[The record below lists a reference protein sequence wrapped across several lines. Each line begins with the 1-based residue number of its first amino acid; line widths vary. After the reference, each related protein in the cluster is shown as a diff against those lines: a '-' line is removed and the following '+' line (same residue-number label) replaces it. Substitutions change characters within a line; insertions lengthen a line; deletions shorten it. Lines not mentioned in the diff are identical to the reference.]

1 VSVDLQGV
9 GCGNAEEEALTFLGE
24 KRINCGGAFEVKVR
38 ETALP
43 GVGKKFSLTL
53 HSGDELVIVI
63 HTTGER
69 ELFLFPRDAD
79 EPCAVIP
86 LTDSEA
92 REVAL
97 ILGGAAY
104 EPTPL
109 HQAELVLKG
118 LVLEWLTVSQDSPLA
133 SHTIADLQIRK
144 RTGVSV
150 IAIKR
155 GERIIPN
162 PDPNE
167 KFEVGDL
174 VLLVGTGEQMRR
186 FQETFRVA

>member
-1 VSVDLQGV
+1 M
-9 GCGNAEEEALTFLGE
+9 
-24 KRINCGGAFEVKVR
+24 KVR
-38 ETALP
+38 ETTLP
-43 GVGKKFSLTL
+43 GVGKKFAITL
-53 HSGDELVIVI
+53 HTGDELVILV

-69 ELFLFPRDAD
+69 ELFLFRQGTE
-79 EPCAVIP
+79 EPCFEIELSDA
-86 LTDSEA
+86 EA
-92 REVAL
+92 REIAM

-118 LVLEWLTVSQDSPLA
+118 LVLEWLTVAENSPLA
-133 SHTIADLQIRK
+133 THTIAELQIRK

-155 GERIIPN
+155 GDRIIPN

-167 KFEVGDL
+167 RMEVGDL
-174 VLLVGTGEQMRR
+174 LLLVGTGEQVRC
-186 FQETFRVA
+186 FQTTFGVAPAQ

>member
-1 VSVDLQGV
+1 MQGV
-9 GCGNAEEEALTFLGE
+9 GCGNAGEEALTFLV
-24 KRINCGGAFEVKVR
+24 KKQINCGGAFEVKVR

>member
-1 VSVDLQGV
+1 M
-9 GCGNAEEEALTFLGE
+9 
-24 KRINCGGAFEVKVR
+24 KVQ
-38 ETALP
+38 ETTLP

-69 ELFLFPRDAD
+69 ELFLFPQNAD
-79 EPCAVIP
+79 EPCAEIS
-86 LTDSEA
+86 LTDAEA

-109 HQAELVLKG
+109 HQAELVLRG
-118 LVLEWLTVSQDSPLA
+118 LVLDWLTIAQDSPLA
-133 SHTIADLQIRK
+133 SHSIADLQIRK

-155 GERIIPN
+155 GEKIIPN

-167 KFEVGDL
+167 RLEVGDL
-174 VLLVGTGEQMRR
+174 LLLVGTGEQMKCFR
-186 FQETFRVA
+186 ETFKVG

>member
-1 VSVDLQGV
+1 MQS
-9 GCGNAEEEALTFLGE
+9 GE
-24 KRINCGGAFEVKVR
+24 
-38 ETALP
+38 
-43 GVGKKFSLTL
+43 
-53 HSGDELVIVI
+53 ELVIVI

-69 ELFLFPRDAD
+69 ELFLFPCGAE
-79 EPCAVIP
+79 EPCVGI
-86 LTDSEA
+86 LLNDSEA
-92 REVAL
+92 REVAM

-118 LVLEWLTVSQDSPLA
+118 LVLEWLTVSPDSPLA
-133 SHTIADLQIRK
+133 SHTIAELQIRK

-155 GERIIPN
+155 GEKIVPN

-167 KFEVGDL
+167 KLEIGDL
-174 VLLVGTGEQMRR
+174 LLLVGTGEQMRR
-186 FQETFRVA
+186 FRETFREV

>member
-1 VSVDLQGV
+1 MRIR
-9 GCGNAEEEALTFLGE
+9 EAH
-24 KRINCGGAFEVKVR
+24 
-38 ETALP
+38 LP

-53 HSGDELVIVI
+53 RSGDELVILI

-69 ELFLFPRDAD
+69 ELCLFRRDAE
-79 EPCAVIP
+79 EPCAEIS

-118 LVLEWLTVSQDSPLA
+118 LVLEWLTVSQDSPFA
-133 SHTIADLQIRK
+133 NRTIADLQIRK

-155 GERIIPN
+155 GEKIIPN
-162 PDPNE
+162 PDPDE

-174 VLLVGTGEQMRR
+174 VLLVGTGEQMHR
-186 FQETFRVA
+186 FKETFEVAQE

>member
-1 VSVDLQGV
+1 M
-9 GCGNAEEEALTFLGE
+9 
-24 KRINCGGAFEVKVR
+24 KVR
-38 ETALP
+38 ETTLP
-43 GVGKKFSLTL
+43 GVGKKFSISL
-53 HSGDELVIVI
+53 HSGDELIILV

-69 ELFLFPRDAD
+69 ELFLFRRDAE
-79 EPCAVIP
+79 EPCAEIE

-109 HQAELVLKG
+109 HQAELVLRG
-118 LVLEWLTVSQDSPLA
+118 LVLDWLTVSPDSPLA
-133 SHTIADLQIRK
+133 SHSIAELQIRK
-144 RTGVSV
+144 RTGVSI

-155 GERIIPN
+155 GEKIIPN

-167 KFEVGDL
+167 QIESGDL
-174 VLLVGTGEQMRR
+174 LLLVGTGEQMRQ
-186 FQETFRVA
+186 FQETFGVAQTE

>member
-1 VSVDLQGV
+1 V
-9 GCGNAEEEALTFLGE
+9 GQD
-24 KRINCGGAFEVKVR
+24 
-38 ETALP
+38 
-43 GVGKKFSLTL
+43 FSLNTQPAT
-53 HSGDELVIVI
+53 HNYPCTYFFALVSSQPMMAPN
-63 HTTGER
+63 R
-69 ELFLFPRDAD
+69 
-79 EPCAVIP
+79 
-86 LTDSEA
+86 
-92 REVAL
+92 
-97 ILGGAAY
+97 AAY